1 VGYTEADR
9 EVALAALAEFVDGP
23 GWARIADE
31 AEAEFWDELD
41 PEQTA
46 VAENEVVALMSEA
59 RVLARENKAGCVLA
73 LDEIQKVPAWSETV
87 KRLWDEDTAARRGL
101 KVIILGS
108 APLLLQRGLTVS
120 LAGRFEVLH
129 VPHWTFSEMRTAFG
143 FALEQYLYF
152 GGYPGAAP

>member
-1 VGYTEADR
+1 VLETG
-9 EVALAALAEFVDGP
+9 
-23 GWARIADE
+23 ARPSRYASADE
-31 AEAEFWDELD
+31 PTLHDRAWIAEQWEA
-41 PEQTA
+41 
-46 VAENEVVALMSEA
+46 A